1 MTQQICNLKKKKKKR
16 EMKRKNRISYFF
28 DKIPDESCVNIIL
41 QMMKQGLMEMMVF
54 IS

>member
-1 MTQQICNLKKKKKKR
+1 
-16 EMKRKNRISYFF
+16 MKRKNRISNFF

-41 QMMKQGLMEMMVF
+41 QMMKQRLMEMMVF